1 MRKIKESDYQNKQ
14 GFDIDRIV
22 FTYLDYILIRDKKVE
37 MPNFYFQFR
46 NSIEHFYPQNPTDGQ
61 TKWEDKDLHS
71 FGNLTLITVS
81 GNSKFSNL
89 LPQAKVASYES
100 IIEQSPKLKLMSQ
113 ENNWTQETAQN
124 HREEMFKLLE
134 NEINKI
140 NQ

>member
-1 MRKIKESDYQNKQ
+1 
-14 GFDIDRIV
+14 
-22 FTYLDYILIRDKKVE
+22 
-37 MPNFYFQFR
+37 R

-89 LPQAKVASYES
+89 LPHAKVTSYES
-100 IIEQSPKLKLMSQ
+100 IIKQQSPKLKLMSQ
-113 ENNWTQETAQN
+113 ENNWTQETAQK
-124 HREEMFKLLE
+124 HGKEMLGLLE
-134 NEINKI
+134 KEIQQQI